1 MEWFSAL
8 DGFSQFFWIIALASS
23 VIFVFVIITT
33 LLGVDGGDDFDG
45 VDSEID
51 ADGGIGFQFLTFKN
65 LVGFFTIFGW
75 IGIACINVG
84 FSKPV
89 SVIIALGCGLLM
101 MSIMAALF
109 YGMKKLADSG
119 TLNYKN
125 AIGAIGE
132 IYLTVGANRSSMGK
146 VSVTV
151 QGTLRELQALSDSL
165 SELKSGAIIQVVDVT
180 SNGILIVEQTKK
192 AIEPIQTKTIKTI
205 KTKTYEL
212 PRDTTKL

>member
-8 DGFSQFFWIIALASS
+8 DGFSKFFWIIALTGSL
-23 VIFVFVIITT
+23 IFVFVIITT
-33 LLGVDGGDDFDG
+33 FLGMDGGDDFDG

-51 ADGGIGFQFLTFKN
+51 GDAGIGFQFITFKN

-75 IGIACINVG
+75 IGIACINAG

-89 SVIIALGCGLLM
+89 SAIVAFGCGLLM
-101 MSIMAALF
+101 MSVMAAMF
-109 YGMKKLADSG
+109 YGMRKLSDSG
-119 TLNYKN
+119 TLDYKN

-132 IYLTVGANRSSMGK
+132 VYLTVGDNRTKMGK
-146 VSVTV
+146 VSVRV
-151 QGTLRELQALSDSL
+151 QGTLRELEALSDSL
-165 SELKSGAIIQVVDVT
+165 SELKSGTIIQVVDVT

-192 AIEPIQTKTIKTI
+192 PIEPL

-212 PRDTTKL
+212 PRTTK